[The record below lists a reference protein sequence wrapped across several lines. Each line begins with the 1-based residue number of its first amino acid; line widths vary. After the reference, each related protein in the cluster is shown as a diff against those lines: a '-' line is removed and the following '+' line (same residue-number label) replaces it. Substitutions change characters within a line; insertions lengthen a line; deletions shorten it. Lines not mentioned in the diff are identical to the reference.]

1 MIVLSLPSGAL
12 VKPLALLAL
21 LHAAHPPRRADSGPG
36 APHLSVGR
44 GSSST
49 HRRLRSRPFM
59 SPAAP
64 PLALMFAAAATQS
77 RHCAA
82 QHPPFFFSS
91 SWEPRT
97 PLTRQP
103 FKFNG

>member
-59 SPAAP
+59 SPAEP

-77 RHCAA
+77 TGALCRAA
-82 QHPPFFFSS
+82 PPVFLF
-91 SWEPRT
+91 
-97 PLTRQP
+97 
-103 FKFNG
+103 